1 MGDVTSEI
9 ATALDQ
15 VGPRPRQ
22 LCEVSD
28 PRIRLKVTEVNGRT
42 VLPLT
47 RSPGGSQAWKIVDP
61 ASNSM
66 PAPKAH
72 QECEWSFVFSGRIGP
87 QGERVHAAA
96 KTTGRKASVE

>member
-1 MGDVTSEI
+1 MTSEI
-9 ATALDQ
+9 ATALDP

-28 PRIRLKVTEVNGRT
+28 LRIRLKVTGRM
-42 VLPLT
+42 VLSLT
-47 RSPGGSQAWKIVDP
+47 RYPGGLQAWKIVVP

-66 PAPKAH
+66 PAPKAR
-72 QECEWSFVFSGRIGP
+72 QACEWSFVLSGRIGP

-96 KTTGRKASVE
+96 KTTSRKTSVE

>member
-1 MGDVTSEI
+1 VGDMTSAI

-15 VGPRPRQ
+15 VGPRLRQ

-28 PRIRLKVTEVNGRT
+28 PRIRLKVTEVTGRT

-47 RSPGGSQAWKIVDP
+47 RPPGGLQAWKIVVP
-61 ASNSM
+61 AINRM

-72 QECEWSFVFSGRIGP
+72 QGCEWQFVFSGRIGP
-87 QGERVHAAA
+87 QGECVHAGA